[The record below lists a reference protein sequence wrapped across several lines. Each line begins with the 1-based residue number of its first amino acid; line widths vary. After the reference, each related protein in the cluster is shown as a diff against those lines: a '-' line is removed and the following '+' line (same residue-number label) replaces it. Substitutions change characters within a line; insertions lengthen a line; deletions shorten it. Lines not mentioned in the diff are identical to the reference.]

1 MSNRYDA
8 FEERL
13 VNLEDKLVAL
23 QEQVNIFYNHIDS
36 RHYGNWSVRFQL
48 LFFFYY
54 YIKKN
59 IITFSLPFYA
69 QSLLPLQYNNYDSF
83 LRYFTSYI

>member
-23 QEQVNIFYNHIDS
+23 QEQVN
-36 RHYGNWSVRFQL
+36 
-48 LFFFYY
+48 
-54 YIKKN
+54 N
-59 IITFSLPFYA
+59 IIPYC
-69 QSLLPLQYNNYDSF
+69 SLLYHINVIPSWDSIKYYQF
-83 LRYFTSYI
+83 IHLLYGIRALSCLEY

>member
-23 QEQVNIFYNHIDS
+23 QEQVN
-36 RHYGNWSVRFQL
+36 
-48 LFFFYY
+48 
-54 YIKKN
+54 N
-59 IITFSLPFYA
+59 IIPYC
-69 QSLLPLQYNNYDSF
+69 LLLYHINVIPSWNDYKILSIYIFIIRYTYNIVFGILNILFLNQLQ
-83 LRYFTSYI
+83 

>member
-23 QEQVNIFYNHIDS
+23 QEQVKEIYTDLAHFMNLTEIKYASQKAYSYNIF
-36 RHYGNWSVRFQL
+36 
-48 LFFFYY
+48 
-54 YIKKN
+54 
-59 IITFSLPFYA
+59 
-69 QSLLPLQYNNYDSF
+69 
-83 LRYFTSYI
+83 

>member
-23 QEQVNIFYNHIDS
+23 QEQVNIKYINIIN
-36 RHYGNWSVRFQL
+36 YPLYFQ
-48 LFFFYY
+48 FISEEGFKPQGWKTVFFYFNT
-54 YIKKN
+54 ID
-59 IITFSLPFYA
+59 TRRLS
-69 QSLLPLQYNNYDSF
+69 
-83 LRYFTSYI
+83 

>member
-23 QEQVNIFYNHIDS
+23 QEQVN
-36 RHYGNWSVRFQL
+36 
-48 LFFFYY
+48 
-54 YIKKN
+54 N
-59 IITFSLPFYA
+59 IIPYC
-69 QSLLPLQYNNYDSF
+69 LLLYHINVIPSWVFIKYYQFIHLLYGI
-83 LRYFTSYI
+83 RATSCSEY

>member
-23 QEQVNIFYNHIDS
+23 QEQVN
-36 RHYGNWSVRFQL
+36 
-48 LFFFYY
+48 
-54 YIKKN
+54 N
-59 IITFSLPFYA
+59 IIPRC
-69 QSLLPLQYNNYDSF
+69 LLLYRINVISSWDCHK
-83 LRYFTSYI
+83 

>member
-23 QEQVNIFYNHIDS
+23 QEQVNS
-36 RHYGNWSVRFQL
+36 
-48 LFFFYY
+48 
-54 YIKKN
+54 N
-59 IITFSLPFYA
+59 IL
-69 QSLLPLQYNNYDSF
+69 
-83 LRYFTSYI
+83 

>member
-23 QEQVNIFYNHIDS
+23 QEQVNNITPYCLLIYHINVIPS
-36 RHYGNWSVRFQL
+36 WE
-48 LFFFYY
+48 
-54 YIKKN
+54 K
-59 IITFSLPFYA
+59 
-69 QSLLPLQYNNYDSF
+69 
-83 LRYFTSYI
+83 

>member
-23 QEQVNIFYNHIDS
+23 QEQVNIFSHYSYDHDS
-36 RHYGNWSVRFQL
+36 
-48 LFFFYY
+48 
-54 YIKKN
+54 
-59 IITFSLPFYA
+59 
-69 QSLLPLQYNNYDSF
+69 
-83 LRYFTSYI
+83 